1 MKKTASTLLCCFAIS
16 IASTQAIPDTEN
28 FQSDPKRVLKEV
40 FRAANEQDYSNLSQL
55 CPPNKTNDGDTQR
68 YICDIA
74 SSSKQE
80 IKEFISYFKSARI
93 TGEIT
98 YYLSSDGAKM
108 AKVPFWFNHP
118 GGESRSNETM
128 NMVEVNG
135 KWYLSSF

>member
-1 MKKTASTLLCCFAIS
+1 MKKTAFTLMCCFAIS
-16 IASTQAIPDTEN
+16 IASAQSIPKK
-28 FQSDPKRVLKEV
+28 FQSDPKLVLKEV

-80 IKEFISYFKSARI
+80 INEFISYFKNARI

-98 YYLSSDGAKM
+98 YYSSSDGTKM

-128 NMVEVNG
+128 NMVKVDG